1 MGVRKAAAALAA
13 VFAWP
18 ALAAESI
25 GPLARVVEDPYFD
38 ELPVVL
44 SVSRLAQPLHDAP
57 GSVTVIDADT
67 IRTSGARDLADL
79 LRLVPGFFVA
89 HSVNGA
95 PNAVYHGMTDD
106 NPRGLQILI
115 DGRSQYSPLFFGGVA
130 WNLIDVSLDEIDR
143 IEVIRGSNSAAYGS
157 NAFLGVVN
165 VITRSATE
173 TQGVRV
179 RVGQGN
185 DGIADRYARLG
196 VRVGDGSVRVS
207 AETMRDNNIK
217 HFDDRREHRR
227 INLRAD
233 MPLGPA
239 DELQVEAG
247 AVDMRLR
254 MGEAGET
261 LNPARG
267 IESGKAFGSLAWQHA
282 TAEGGAISLRF
293 THTTER
299 YRDDYTVSDPD
310 LDKLIGS
317 VGLPTPFLLEIDQ
330 RIDTVRDELEFQHTL
345 LPSDTTRFVWGAGAR
360 YDAVEGRQFYGR
372 DGDAVRQAVH
382 RLFGNFEWRPSD
394 AWTTNLG
401 MTWENDSLS
410 NTSLAPRLA
419 VNHHLSPRQTL
430 RAGVS
435 RAHRIPSLTE
445 AKSREHYGALD
456 TTPFRL
462 PFGVIP
468 LEIQR
473 DASGR
478 LDKEVIDVTEIGY
491 LGDFRE
497 QGVFVD
503 VRVFEEKVKD
513 RIMPVSLALS
523 PPDCEVRGLGRLRR
537 RPPECGN
544 YIDYMNAQDLD
555 IRGAEYQ
562 LRWSPLDGTDFTLNQ
577 SFIVID
583 SKADAEFAALGQKDA
598 AKAERHMENSAPR
611 RATMLRWVQKLPAGA
626 ELSMAHFR
634 YGRFQ
639 WTPNTA
645 VKAFHRTDVRV
656 AYPFRIGPTRGEV
669 SLTGQG
675 VDGRRAEFKER
686 DADGTSQVQAQFIS
700 PRVWAAIALEF

>member
-1 MGVRKAAAALAA
+1 MVLMAVLAGPA
-13 VFAWP
+13 VGAD
-18 ALAAESI
+18 EI
-25 GPLARVVEDPYFD
+25 GSLARVVEDPFFD

-44 SVSRLAQPLHDAP
+44 SVSRLAQPLRDAP
-57 GSVTVIDADT
+57 GSVTVIDADA
-67 IRTSGARDLADL
+67 IRTSGARDFADL
-79 LRLVPGFFVA
+79 LRLVPGFLVA

-95 PNAVYHGMTDD
+95 PNAVYHGMTDE

-130 WNLIDVSLDEIDR
+130 WNLIDVSLDEIER

-165 VITRSATE
+165 VVTRSAVE

-179 RVGQGN
+179 RAGQGN
-185 DGIADRYARLG
+185 DGIADRYARVG
-196 VRVGDGSVRVS
+196 MRIGDGSVRLS
-207 AETMRDNNIK
+207 AESVSDNNIK

-233 MPLGPA
+233 MPLSVA

-247 AVDMRLR
+247 AVDLSLR
-254 MGEAGET
+254 QGVAGET

-267 IESGKAFGSLAWQHA
+267 IEAAKTFGSLAWQHA
-282 TAEGGAISLRF
+282 ISDGGAISLRF
-293 THTTER
+293 THTAER

-310 LDKLIGS
+310 LDNLLGS
-317 VGLPTPFLLEIDQ
+317 VGLPTPFRLEIDQ

-345 LPSDTTRFVWGAGAR
+345 IPSANTRLVWGAGAR

-394 AWTTNLG
+394 AWTTNVG

-419 VNHHLSPRQTL
+419 VNHHLSQRQTL
-430 RAGVS
+430 RVGLS

-503 VRVFEEKVKD
+503 VRLFEEKVKD
-513 RIMPVSLALS
+513 RIMPVSLTLS
-523 PPDCEVRGLGRLRR
+523 PPDCEVRGLSRLRR
-537 RPPECGN
+537 RPPECGS

-562 LRWSPLDGTDFTLNQ
+562 LRWSPLGGTEFTLNQ

-583 SKADAEFAALGQKDA
+583 SKANAEFAALGRRDA

-611 RATMLRWVQKLPAGA
+611 RATTLRWVQQLPAGV
-626 ELSMAHFR
+626 EFSVAHYR

-669 SLTGQG
+669 ALTGQG

-686 DADGTSQVQAQFIS
+686 DADGTGQVPAQYVD
-700 PRVWAAIALEF
+700 PRVWASVALEF

>member
-1 MGVRKAAAALAA
+1 MTALAGSA
-13 VFAWP
+13 VG
-18 ALAAESI
+18 AEGI
-25 GPLARVVEDPYFD
+25 GPLARVVEDPFFD

-44 SVSRLAQPLHDAP
+44 SVSRLAQPLRDAP

-67 IRTSGARDLADL
+67 IRTSGVRDLADL

-89 HSVNGA
+89 HSTNGA
-95 PNAVYHGMTDD
+95 PNAVYHGMTDE

-115 DGRSQYSPLFFGGVA
+115 DGRSLYSPLFFGGVA
-130 WNLIDVSLDEIDR
+130 WNLIDVSLDEIER

-165 VITRSATE
+165 VVTRSAIE

-179 RVGQGN
+179 RAGQGN
-185 DGIADRYARLG
+185 DGVADRYARVG
-196 VRVGDGSVRVS
+196 MRIGDGSVRVS
-207 AETMRDNNIK
+207 AETVRDNNIM

-227 INLRAD
+227 VNLRAD
-233 MPLGPA
+233 MPLSAA

-247 AVDMRLR
+247 AVDLRLR
-254 MGEAGET
+254 MGVAGET

-267 IESGKAFGSLAWQHA
+267 TEAAKTFGSLAWQHA
-282 TAEGGAISLRF
+282 IRDGGSISLRF
-293 THTTER
+293 THTAER
-299 YRDDYTVSDPD
+299 YRDDYTVSDPE
-310 LDKLIGS
+310 LDQLLGS
-317 VGLPTPFLLEIDQ
+317 VGLSTPFLLEIDQ

-345 LPSDTTRFVWGAGAR
+345 IPSANTRFVWGAGAR

-419 VNHHLSPRQTL
+419 VNHHLSQQQTL
-430 RAGVS
+430 RVGLS

-456 TTPFRL
+456 TTPFGL

-473 DASGR
+473 DASGH

-503 VRVFEEKVKD
+503 VRLFEEKVKD
-513 RIMPVSLALS
+513 RIMPVSLTLS

-537 RPPECGN
+537 RPPECGS

-562 LRWSPLDGTDFTLNQ
+562 LRWSPTGGTQFTLNQ
-577 SFIVID
+577 SFIAID
-583 SKADAEFAALGQKDA
+583 SKANAEFSALGRRDA
-598 AKAERHMENSAPR
+598 VKAERHMDNSAPR
-611 RATMLRWVQKLPAGA
+611 RATMLRWVQELPAGA
-626 ELSMAHFR
+626 EFSVAHYR

-645 VKAFHRTDVRV
+645 VKAFNRTDVRV
-656 AYPFRIGPTRGEV
+656 AYPFRIGPTRAEFA
-669 SLTGQG
+669 LTGQG
-675 VDGRRAEFKER
+675 VGGRRAEFKER
-686 DADGTSQVQAQFIS
+686 DADGSGPIPAQYIH
-700 PRVWAAIALEF
+700 PRVWASIALEF

>member
-1 MGVRKAAAALAA
+1 MGVRNASVILMTALAGSA
-13 VFAWP
+13 VG
-18 ALAAESI
+18 AEGI
-25 GPLARVVEDPYFD
+25 GPLARVVEDPFFD

-44 SVSRLAQPLHDAP
+44 SVSRLAQPLRDAP

-67 IRTSGARDLADL
+67 IRTSGVRDLADL

-89 HSVNGA
+89 HSTNGA
-95 PNAVYHGMTDD
+95 PNAVYHGMTDE

-115 DGRSQYSPLFFGGVA
+115 DGRSLYSPLFFGGVA
-130 WNLIDVSLDEIDR
+130 WNLIDVSLDEIER

-165 VITRSATE
+165 VVTRSAIE

-179 RVGQGN
+179 RAGQGN
-185 DGIADRYARLG
+185 DGVADRYARVG
-196 VRVGDGSVRVS
+196 MRIGDGSVRVS
-207 AETMRDNNIK
+207 AETVRDNNIM

-227 INLRAD
+227 VNLRAD
-233 MPLGPA
+233 MPLSAA

-247 AVDMRLR
+247 AVDLRLR
-254 MGEAGET
+254 MGVAGET

-267 IESGKAFGSLAWQHA
+267 TEAAKTFGSLAWQHA
-282 TAEGGAISLRF
+282 IRDGGSISLRF
-293 THTTER
+293 THTAER
-299 YRDDYTVSDPD
+299 YRDDYTVSDPE
-310 LDKLIGS
+310 LDQLLGS
-317 VGLPTPFLLEIDQ
+317 VGLSTPFLLEIDQ

-345 LPSDTTRFVWGAGAR
+345 IPSANTRFVWGAGAR

-419 VNHHLSPRQTL
+419 VNHHLSQQQTL
-430 RAGVS
+430 RVGLS

-456 TTPFRL
+456 TTPFGL

-473 DASGR
+473 DASGH

-503 VRVFEEKVKD
+503 VRLFEEKVKD
-513 RIMPVSLALS
+513 RIMPVSLTLS

-537 RPPECGN
+537 RPPECGS

-562 LRWSPLDGTDFTLNQ
+562 LRWSPTGGTQFTLNQ
-577 SFIVID
+577 SFIAID
-583 SKADAEFAALGQKDA
+583 SKANAEFSALGRRDA
-598 AKAERHMENSAPR
+598 VKAERHMDNSAPR
-611 RATMLRWVQKLPAGA
+611 RATMLRWVQELPAGA
-626 ELSMAHFR
+626 EFSVAHYR

-645 VKAFHRTDVRV
+645 VKAFNRTDVRV
-656 AYPFRIGPTRGEV
+656 AYPFRIGPTRAEFA
-669 SLTGQG
+669 LTGQG
-675 VDGRRAEFKER
+675 VGGRRAEFKER
-686 DADGTSQVQAQFIS
+686 DADGSGPIPAQYIH
-700 PRVWAAIALEF
+700 PRVWASIALEF

>member
-1 MGVRKAAAALAA
+1 MILMTALAGSA
-13 VFAWP
+13 VG
-18 ALAAESI
+18 AEGI
-25 GPLARVVEDPYFD
+25 GPLARVVEDPFFD

-44 SVSRLAQPLHDAP
+44 SVSRLAQPLRDAP

-67 IRTSGARDLADL
+67 IRTSGVRDLADL

-89 HSVNGA
+89 HSTNGA
-95 PNAVYHGMTDD
+95 PNAVYHGMTDE

-115 DGRSQYSPLFFGGVA
+115 DGRSLYSPLFFGGVA
-130 WNLIDVSLDEIDR
+130 WNLIDVSLDEIER

-165 VITRSATE
+165 VVTRSAIE

-179 RVGQGN
+179 RAGQGN
-185 DGIADRYARLG
+185 DGVADRYARVG
-196 VRVGDGSVRVS
+196 MRIGDGSVRVS
-207 AETMRDNNIK
+207 AETVRDNNIM

-227 INLRAD
+227 VNLRAD
-233 MPLGPA
+233 MPLSAA

-247 AVDMRLR
+247 AVDLRLR
-254 MGEAGET
+254 MGVAGET

-267 IESGKAFGSLAWQHA
+267 TEAAKTFGSLAWQHA
-282 TAEGGAISLRF
+282 IRDGGSISLRF
-293 THTTER
+293 THTAER
-299 YRDDYTVSDPD
+299 YRDDYTVSDPE
-310 LDKLIGS
+310 LDQLLGS
-317 VGLPTPFLLEIDQ
+317 VGLSTPFLLEIDQ

-345 LPSDTTRFVWGAGAR
+345 IPSANTRFVWGAGAR

-419 VNHHLSPRQTL
+419 VNHHLSQQQTL
-430 RAGVS
+430 RVGLS

-456 TTPFRL
+456 TTPFGL

-473 DASGR
+473 DASGH

-503 VRVFEEKVKD
+503 VRLFEEKVKD
-513 RIMPVSLALS
+513 RIMPVSLTLS

-537 RPPECGN
+537 RPPECGS

-562 LRWSPLDGTDFTLNQ
+562 LRWSPTGGTQFTLNQ
-577 SFIVID
+577 SFIAID
-583 SKADAEFAALGQKDA
+583 SKANAEFSALGRRDA
-598 AKAERHMENSAPR
+598 VKAERHMDNSAPR
-611 RATMLRWVQKLPAGA
+611 RATMLRWVQELPAGA
-626 ELSMAHFR
+626 EFSVAHYR

-645 VKAFHRTDVRV
+645 VKAFNRTDVRV
-656 AYPFRIGPTRGEV
+656 AYPFRIGPTRAEFA
-669 SLTGQG
+669 LTGQG
-675 VDGRRAEFKER
+675 VGGRRAEFKER
-686 DADGTSQVQAQFIS
+686 DADGSGPIPAQYIH
-700 PRVWAAIALEF
+700 PRVWASIALEF